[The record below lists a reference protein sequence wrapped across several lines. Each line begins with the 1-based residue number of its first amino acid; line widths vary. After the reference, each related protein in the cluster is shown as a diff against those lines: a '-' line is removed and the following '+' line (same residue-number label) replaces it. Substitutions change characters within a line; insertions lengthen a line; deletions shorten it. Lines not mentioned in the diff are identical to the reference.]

1 MIQEN
6 LILYTERL
14 ADEELLRLQQSS
26 GVHLCPS
33 REEGFGHYI
42 NEARALGALVMTTN
56 WAPMNDLVQDHFGVL
71 IPCQLT
77 STSLYQSSLPGNQAC
92 RVGPTDLEK
101 AMDKYFGLITKKTNN
116 ENDDKN
122 ENDDQIRLG
131 KVRSMG
137 EFARVRFEDDRDD
150 FRDRMQNLFGKV
162 LPKMMLTHQN
172 VHNDDINNDT
182 DEP

>member
-6 LILYTERL
+6 LILYVRSL

-92 RVGPTDLEK
+92 VVGPTDLEQ
-101 AMDKYFGLITKKTNN
+101 AMDKYFGLIGKKTNN
-116 ENDDKN
+116 E
-122 ENDDQIRLG
+122 
-131 KVRSMG
+131 
-137 EFARVRFEDDRDD
+137 
-150 FRDRMQNLFGKV
+150 
-162 LPKMMLTHQN
+162 TH
-172 VHNDDINNDT
+172 
-182 DEP
+182 

>member
-6 LILYTERL
+6 LIIYTERL
-14 ADEELLRLQQSS
+14 ADEELLGLQQSS

-116 ENDDKN
+116 ENDD
-122 ENDDQIRLG
+122 QIRLG

-172 VHNDDINNDT
+172 VHNDDINV
-182 DEP
+182 EQ

>member
-6 LILYTERL
+6 LILYTKSL
-14 ADEELLRLQQSS
+14 AYEELLGLQQSS

-56 WAPMNDLVQDHFGVL
+56 WAPMNELVQDHFGVL
-71 IPCQLT
+71 ISCQPT
-77 STSLYQSSLPGNQAC
+77 SISFYGHLPGSQAC
-92 RVGPTDLEK
+92 VVGPTDLEK
-101 AMDKYFGLITKKTNN
+101 AMDKYFDLIGKKTNN
-116 ENDDKN
+116 ETDTH
-122 ENDDQIRLG
+122 ENDDQLRLD

-137 EFARVRFEDDRDD
+137 EFARVRFEDERDD
-150 FRDRMQNLFGKV
+150 FRVRVKNLFGQV
-162 LPKMMLTHQN
+162 LPKMALAHQN
-172 VHNDDINNDT
+172 VHKGDINDGT

>member
-6 LILYTERL
+6 LILYTKRL

-56 WAPMNDLVQDHFGVL
+56 WAPMNDMVQDHFGVL

-77 STSLYQSSLPGNQAC
+77 SASLYQSPLPGNQAC
-92 RVGPTDLEK
+92 VVGPTDLEK
-101 AMDKYFGLITKKTNN
+101 AMEKYFGLIG
-116 ENDDKN
+116 KN
-122 ENDDQIRLG
+122 ENDDQLRLA

-162 LPKMMLTHQN
+162 LPQMMLPPKCTQRR
-172 VHNDDINNDT
+172 NDVS
-182 DEP
+182 EKQE

>member
-6 LILYTERL
+6 LILYIRSL
-14 ADEELLRLQQSS
+14 ADEELLGLQQSS

-71 IPCQLT
+71 ISCQPT
-77 STSLYQSSLPGNQAC
+77 SISFYGHLPGSQAC
-92 RVGPTDLEK
+92 VVGQTELEQ
-101 AMDKYFGLITKKTNN
+101 AMDKYFSLIGKKTNN
-116 ENDDKN
+116 ETDTN
-122 ENDDQIRLG
+122 ENDDQLRLD

-137 EFARVRFEDDRDD
+137 EIARERFEDERDD

-162 LPKMMLTHQN
+162 LPKMTLAHQH
-172 VHNDDINNDT
+172 VHNDDINNDI